1 MVASCSRATGDFVLP
16 LVTHSQ
22 STPSRGSSR
31 TSLLTWL
38 ETAAQSSAHVTRTTV
53 EARPADLQAQA
64 DWAGQQAQLTDL
76 SVPGH
81 GG

>member
-31 TSLLTWL
+31 TSLLTRL

-53 EARPADLQAQA
+53 EDRPAVQTCSTDLQYRP
-64 DWAGQQAQLTDL
+64 AG
-76 SVPGH
+76 SG
-81 GG
+81 